1 MWDKPHLLR
10 MMTIALF
17 GISMV
22 LLAYSLVHYALQLP
36 IFRLRTVQLTH
47 VPQQVDVNQLNQVV
61 RRVVSGSFFTV
72 DLEKTRRSFE
82 QLPWVRKVSVR
93 RHFPWG
99 LEVTLEE
106 HMPLARWNSAA
117 LVNTY
122 GEVFAGQS
130 KLPLPDFNGEPDT
143 SKQVAEMYVALSAQ
157 LAALQRSISEINL
170 SPRFAWQLR
179 LDNGMQ
185 LELGREQVQQ
195 RMARF
200 VAVYPY
206 SFATME
212 RKVNYTDLKHVD
224 LRYRNGFA
232 ASQLSGRLAG
242 MKNESGHNSAGRV

>member
-10 MMTIALF
+10 VMTYLLF
-17 GISMV
+17 GISLV
-22 LLAYSLVHYALQLP
+22 LLAYSVMHYALQLP
-36 IFRLRTVQLTH
+36 VFKIRTVQLTH
-47 VPQQVDVNQLNQVV
+47 APQQVDMNQLNQVIT
-61 RRVVSGSFFTV
+61 RAVSGSFFTV

-82 QLPWVRKVSVR
+82 QLPWVRKVNVR

-106 HMPLARWNSAA
+106 HVPMARWNGTD

-122 GEVFAGQS
+122 GEIFVGQS
-130 KLPLPDFNGEPDT
+130 KLPLPEFNGEPDT
-143 SKQVAEMYVALSAQ
+143 SLKIAEMYAALGSQ
-157 LAALQRSISEINL
+157 LAMLKRSIIEINL
-170 SPRFAWQLR
+170 SSRFAWQVK

-185 LELGREQVQQ
+185 LALGREQVQQ

-206 SFATME
+206 SLATLP
-212 RKVNYTDLKHVD
+212 KNYNYVD

-232 ASQLSGRLAG
+232 ASQLAG
-242 MKNESGHNSAGRV
+242 TKNESRHLSGSKA

>member
-10 MMTIALF
+10 MMTFVLI
-17 GISMV
+17 GISLV
-22 LLAYSLVHYALQLP
+22 LLAYSVMHYALQLP
-36 IFRLRTVQLTH
+36 VFKLRSVQLTH
-47 VPQQVDVNQLNQVV
+47 VPQQVDLNQLNQVIT
-61 RRVVSGSFFTV
+61 RAVSGSFFTV

-106 HMPLARWNSAA
+106 HVPMARWNGTA

-130 KLPLPDFNGEPDT
+130 RLPLPEFHGDPDT
-143 SKQVAEMYVALSAQ
+143 SLQVAEMY
-157 LAALQRSISEINL
+157 AALNRQLGMVQRIIKEINL
-170 SPRFAWQLR
+170 SPRFAWEVK

-185 LELGREQVQQ
+185 LALGREQVQQ

-200 VAVYPY
+200 VGVYPY
-206 SFATME
+206 SLATVS
-212 RKVNYTDLKHVD
+212 KKYNYVD
-224 LRYRNGFA
+224 LRYRNSFA
-232 ASQLSGRLAG
+232 ASQLAG
-242 MKNESGHNSAGRV
+242 ANSE

>member
-10 MMTIALF
+10 IIATFLF
-17 GISMV
+17 GISLA
-22 LLAYSLVHYALQLP
+22 LLAYGGLSYALQLSA
-36 IFRLRTVQLTH
+36 FKLRTVQLTNA
-47 VPQQVDVNQLNQVV
+47 PQQVDLIQLNQVAKRAV
-61 RRVVSGSFFTV
+61 NGSFFTV
-72 DLEKTRRSFE
+72 DLEQTRRAFE

-106 HMPLARWNSAA
+106 QVPMARWNSVA

-122 GEVFAGQS
+122 GEVFEGQS
-130 KLPLPDFNGEPDT
+130 KLPLPDFNGQPDT
-143 SKQVAEMYVALSAQ
+143 SAQVAEMYAAFSQQ
-157 LAALQRSISEINL
+157 LGALQQSIAQINL

-179 LDNGMQ
+179 LDNGML

-195 RMARF
+195 RLARF

-206 SFATME
+206 SLAAMAGT
-212 RKVNYTDLKHVD
+212 VNHVD

-232 ASQLSGRLAG
+232 ANQLSSAAG
-242 MKNESGHNSAGRV
+242 AGGVKMHAKRNSESRV

>member
-1 MWDKPHLLR
+1 MWDKTHLLR
-10 MMTIALF
+10 MTAKLLF
-17 GISMV
+17 GISLV
-22 LLAYSLVHYALQLP
+22 LVAYGVVRFALQLP
-36 IFRLRTVQLTH
+36 VFKLRTVQLTYA
-47 VPQQVDVNQLNQVV
+47 PQQVDVNQLNQVIKRTV
-61 RRVVSGSFFTV
+61 GGSFFTV

-99 LEVTLEE
+99 LEVELEE
-106 HMPLARWNSAA
+106 HVPLARWNGTA

-130 KLPLPDFNGEPDT
+130 SLPLPEFNGEPDT
-143 SKQVAEMYVALSAQ
+143 SGQVAEMYVALGKQ
-157 LAALQRSISEINL
+157 LGAVQRSIREISL
-170 SPRFAWQLR
+170 SPRFAWQLK

-185 LELGREQVQQ
+185 LALGRELVAQ

-206 SFATME
+206 SLATIS
-212 RKVNYTDLKHVD
+212 KKYNYVD

-232 ASQLSGRLAG
+232 ASQLAAT
-242 MKNESGHNSAGRV
+242 KNEFRRNTGSRA

>member
-10 MMTIALF
+10 MMTYLLF
-17 GISMV
+17 GISLV
-22 LLAYSLVHYALQLP
+22 LLAYSVMNYVLQQP
-36 IFRLRTVQLTH
+36 VFKIRTVQLTH
-47 VPQQVDVNQLNQVV
+47 APQQVDMNQLNQVIA
-61 RRVVSGSFFTV
+61 RAVSGSFFTV

-106 HMPLARWNSAA
+106 HVSLARWNGVS

-122 GEVFAGQS
+122 GEEFAGQS
-130 KLPLPDFNGEPDT
+130 RLPLPDFNGEPDT
-143 SKQVAEMYVALSAQ
+143 SKQVAEMYLALSAQ
-157 LAALQRSISEINL
+157 LAKVQRSVVEINL

-179 LDNGMQ
+179 LDNGVR

-206 SFATME
+206 TFAAM
-212 RKVNYTDLKHVD
+212 KQKINYVD

-232 ASQLSGRLAG
+232 VSQIAAG
-242 MKNESGHNSAGRV
+242 QAGSKNETKRISGSRA